1 MADRPGGRSHLG
13 DRYGHLFP
21 EVDVG
26 AATKLEAL
34 RNYGLQSGAE
44 VYRPHVYTQS
54 ML

>member
-1 MADRPGGRSHLG
+1 MPDRPGGQSHLG
-13 DRYGHLFP
+13 DRYGHLFS

-34 RNYGLQSGAE
+34 RNHGLQTGAE